1 MNGLPNSWTSLFSQH
16 PRVAATVCI
25 GLLGFLVPV
34 LIGCSGGGKPA
45 IPKDREP
52 IVAPGQDAPAE
63 EMSLFGP
70 QWSPSPPPD
79 GQVYHTLHTPKD
91 IADSPHAP
99 AIDRM
104 VRLSIIPVAENGLFY
119 PRESLSRGEALLW
132 FYNAYNAHEVK
143 HNALAGKVKQSSGTG
158 EGDWDE
164 IVYGEGIPPYFGV
177 LATELV
183 NAGLL
188 ASSDPWLLRPDLTVS
203 REELAAMAW
212 LFTQHGLPPSS
223 IQGSSVVTPE
233 LDADDPAD
241 EASQAVNPLA
251 ASLQQIYGPSV
262 EEVDARYLSGI
273 DYLTRHRGGNLLH
286 AAFLGEGAKKSL
298 APKRPVSREE
308 AASILAKIQPD
319 FETRIF
325 KTRKSSPPSRRPDY
339 SDSYAEQ
346 TPAEDSSPPDFF
358 E

>member
-1 MNGLPNSWTSLFSQH
+1 MNGLPNSWASLFSQH
-16 PRVAATVCI
+16 PRVAATVCV

-34 LIGCSGGGKPA
+34 LIGCSGGGKPT

-52 IVAPGQDAPAE
+52 IVAPGADAPAE

-70 QWSPSPPPD
+70 QWTPSPPPD
-79 GQVYHTLHTPKD
+79 GQVYHPIHTPKD
-91 IADSPHAP
+91 IADSPHAA

-119 PRESLSRGEALLW
+119 PREPLSRGEALLW

-143 HNALAGKVKQSSGTG
+143 HHALEGKAKQPSDTG

-164 IVYGEGIPPYFGV
+164 IVYGEDVPPYFGV
-177 LATELV
+177 LATALV

-188 ASSDPWLLRPDLTVS
+188 SPSNAWLSRPDISVN

-212 LFTQHGLPPSS
+212 MFTQHGLSPNAF
-223 IQGSSVVTPE
+223 QAVTA
-233 LDADDPAD
+233 DADELESEDA
-241 EASQAVNPLA
+241 QAINPLS
-251 ASLQQIYGPSV
+251 ASLQQIYGQSV
-262 EEVDARYLSGI
+262 EEVDTRYLSGI
-273 DYLTRHRGGNLLH
+273 DYLTRHRGGNIIQ

-298 APKRPVSREE
+298 APKRTVSREE
-308 AASILAKIQPD
+308 AASILAQIQPD
-319 FETRIF
+319 FEARIF
-325 KTRKSSPPSRRPDY
+325 KTRKSSPPSRQPGY

-346 TPAEDSSPPDFF
+346 TPAEDSSLPDFF